1 MLLLDST
8 NLSVYEVADD
18 TLKHWARLPPSMA
31 FERFE
36 ATARSHVYGLFL
48 AAHMPNFRV
57 GAETLVFVRLAQD
70 RGWAWAS
77 RIRIAHHRQLPIAD
91 LHIGEEF
98 LFLWPVPMAIN
109 AYINF
114 KEAARRSIALT
125 TFGEE
130 EATLM
135 TFVDAVKAHP
145 PSIAFLPQQ
154 FRDHDMETV
163 REVRAKDLTVPQRLF
178 VASLAPHSTAFATR
192 SPTDKW
198 SDTMRAQDQKQ
209 LDRFLKR
216 HNATDAFQKP
226 GDSDIVPVVRA
237 RARPFRSQH
246 NAQRRRRRSS
256 VFDLPDDLVERIVC
270 IHLAQSMDRAEEA
283 QMAAAHARYV
293 NRQFRRTTNAAIAH
307 MLRTVTEA
315 AHSLLGPL
323 PREPAEVQRIL
334 FAAGL
339 TLRHA
344 LTMPP
349 VRWRSYV
356 RRRFLLEKHDSER
369 EPPVY
374 ACAGARQRCALLWG
388 ILGV

>member
-18 TLKHWARLPPSMA
+18 TLEHWARLPPSIA

-36 ATARSHVYGLFL
+36 AIARSHVYGLFL
-48 AAHMPNFRV
+48 AAHMPSFRV

-77 RIRIAHHRQLPIAD
+77 RIRVAHHKQLPIAD

-114 KEAARRSIALT
+114 KEAARRSIALAT
-125 TFGEE
+125 LGEE
-130 EATLM
+130 AALM
-135 TFVDAVKAHP
+135 DFVDDVRAHP
-145 PSIAFLPQQ
+145 PSTAFLPQQ
-154 FRDHDMETV
+154 LREHAVETV

-192 SPTDKW
+192 SPADKW

-209 LDRFLKR
+209 LNRFLKQ
-216 HNATDAFQKP
+216 HNVVVAVQEP
-226 GDSDIVPVVRA
+226 GDNASAPELRA
-237 RARPFRSQH
+237 RARPCH
-246 NAQRRRRRSS
+246 NGQRRRRRSS

-283 QMAAAHARYV
+283 QRAAAHARYV
-293 NRQFRRTTNAAIAH
+293 NRQFRRTTNAAIAR

-315 AHSLLGPL
+315 THSLLGPR
-323 PREPAEVQRIL
+323 PREPHKPGKCFR
-334 FAAGL
+334 AGPL
-339 TLRHA
+339 E
-344 LTMPP
+344 PQP
-349 VRWRSYV
+349 VR
-356 RRRFLLEKHDSER
+356 
-369 EPPVY
+369 
-374 ACAGARQRCALLWG
+374 
-388 ILGV
+388 

>member
-18 TLKHWARLPPSMA
+18 TLKHWARLPPSIA

-48 AAHMPNFRV
+48 AAHMPSFRI

-77 RIRIAHHRQLPIAD
+77 RIRVAHHRQLPIPD

-114 KEAARRSIALT
+114 KEAARRSVSLATL
-125 TFGEE
+125 GEE
-130 EATLM
+130 AALM
-135 TFVDAVKAHP
+135 NFVDAVRAHP
-145 PSIAFLPQQ
+145 PATAFLPQQ
-154 FRDHDMETV
+154 FRDHAVETV
-163 REVRAKDLTVPQRLF
+163 REVRAKDLTVSQRLF
-178 VASLAPHSTAFATR
+178 VASLAPHSSAFATR
-192 SPTDKW
+192 SPADKW
-198 SDTMRAQDQKQ
+198 SDAMRAQDQKQ
-209 LDRFLKR
+209 LDRFLKQ
-216 HNATDAFQKP
+216 HNALANSAQEP
-226 GDSDIVPVVRA
+226 GDGAIVPTVRT
-237 RARPFRSQH
+237 RARPCQPQH
-246 NAQRRRRRSS
+246 NAQRRRRRISA
-256 VFDLPDDLVERIVC
+256 FDLPDDLVERIVC

-283 QMAAAHARYV
+283 QEAAAHARYV
-293 NRQFRRTTNAAIAH
+293 NRQFRRTTNGAIAH

-315 AHSLLGPL
+315 AHSLLGPR
-323 PREPAEVQRIL
+323 PREPAEVQTIIH
-334 FAAGL
+334 AAGL

-344 LTMPP
+344 LKMRPE
-349 VRWRSYV
+349 RWHSYV
-356 RRRFLLEKHDSER
+356 RKRFLLETHDDGR
-369 EPPVY
+369 EPRGSV
-374 ACAGARQRCALLWG
+374 CADARRRCALLWG